1 MIWFFIGNLGM
12 FFIELMAMKVEGLS
26 KYFREGW
33 NYMDTFAFIFSNT
46 LIAVQIMID
55 LQDEQ

>member
-1 MIWFFIGNLGM
+1 MAWSLLGALGM
-12 FFIELMAMKVEGLS
+12 YCVEMMAMKVEGLS

-46 LIAVQIMID
+46 FIAVKIMID
-55 LQDEQ
+55 LQD

>member
-46 LIAVQIMID
+46 FIAVKIMID
-55 LQDEQ
+55 LQD